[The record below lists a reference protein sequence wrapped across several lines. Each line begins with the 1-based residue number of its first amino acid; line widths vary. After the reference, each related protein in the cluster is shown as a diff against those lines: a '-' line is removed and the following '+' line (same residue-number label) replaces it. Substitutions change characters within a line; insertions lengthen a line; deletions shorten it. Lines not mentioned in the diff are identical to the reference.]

1 MDNNTNLEVT
11 KENTKNNFKKNINIK
26 TIAIFTIC
34 GYMVMTLLFHYL
46 AGDSLYFRNSRG
58 NIEVYPPTS
67 GTIELIDGSVVE
79 QNFTAEIQKID
90 KLSVILGTYGRIN
103 AGTVKIELINQNN
116 GTILA
121 AKSFLAKDMVEG
133 YKAEIPI
140 EPALENLYNSPLKIR
155 ITSNNT
161 KIGSSPSPMMS
172 NKIEDNKEF
181 SLYINEEKI
190 QGRLCFEIFG
200 EDYIWTGIHYWQ
212 FVALGLFAII
222 MYFIICN
229 IRMKKGKN
237 CRLFM
242 AVFALNKYWFLI
254 KQLVSRDFKSKY
266 KRSVLG
272 VIWSFLNPLL
282 TMSVQ
287 YLVFSNLFRF
297 DIPNYPVYL
306 ISGIVMFN
314 FFTESCGMTM
324 GSIIGNASLIKKVY
338 VPKYIYPLTRVLS
351 SMVNLIISLVPLLLV
366 VLISGLR
373 PTKAYFLVSFELVCL
388 LIFCLGVGMILA
400 SAMVFFR
407 DTQFL
412 WGIISMLWMYI
423 TPLFY
428 PESILPENLSFILK
442 INPLYYFVKFTRI
455 CIIDGVSPEPIMYM
469 QCFLFAIGSLIIGS
483 LIFKKSQDKFVL
495 YL

>member
-34 GYMVMTLLFHYL
+34 VYMVMTLLFHYL
-46 AGDSLYFRNSRG
+46 AGNSLYFRNSRG
-58 NIEVYPPTS
+58 NIDVYPPTS
-67 GTIELIDGSVVE
+67 GTIELVEGSVVE
-79 QNFTAEIQKID
+79 QNFIAEIQKID
-90 KLSVILGTYGRIN
+90 KLSVIWGTYGRIN
-103 AGTVKIELINQNN
+103 DGTVKIELINQNN

-121 AKSFLAKDMVEG
+121 TKSFLAKDMVEG
-133 YKAEIPI
+133 YKAEITI

-155 ITSNNT
+155 ITSNST

-172 NKIEDNKEF
+172 NKIEDNNDF
-181 SLYINEEKI
+181 SLYINGEKI
-190 QGRLCFEIFG
+190 QGRLCFEISG

-212 FVALGLFAII
+212 FVALGLFSII

-287 YLVFSNLFRF
+287 YIVFSNLFRF
-297 DIPNYPVYL
+297 DLPYYPVYL

-324 GSIIGNASLIKKVY
+324 GSILGNASLIKKVY

-351 SMVNLIISLVPLLLV
+351 SMVNLIISLVPLFLV

-388 LIFCLGVGMILA
+388 LIFCLGVGMMLA

-428 PESILPENLSFILK
+428 PESILPENLNFILK
-442 INPLYYFVKFTRI
+442 MNPLYYFVKFTRI
-455 CIIDGVSPEPIMYM
+455 CIIDGVSPEPIMYV
-469 QCFLFAIGSLIIGS
+469 QCFIFAIGSLVIGS
-483 LIFKKSQDKFVL
+483 WIFKKSQDKFVL

>member
-1 MDNNTNLEVT
+1 
-11 KENTKNNFKKNINIK
+11 
-26 TIAIFTIC
+26 
-34 GYMVMTLLFHYL
+34 
-46 AGDSLYFRNSRG
+46 
-58 NIEVYPPTS
+58 
-67 GTIELIDGSVVE
+67 
-79 QNFTAEIQKID
+79 
-90 KLSVILGTYGRIN
+90 
-103 AGTVKIELINQNN
+103 
-116 GTILA
+116 
-121 AKSFLAKDMVEG
+121 
-133 YKAEIPI
+133 
-140 EPALENLYNSPLKIR
+140 
-155 ITSNNT
+155 
-161 KIGSSPSPMMS
+161 
-172 NKIEDNKEF
+172 
-181 SLYINEEKI
+181 
-190 QGRLCFEIFG
+190 
-200 EDYIWTGIHYWQ
+200 
-212 FVALGLFAII
+212 
-222 MYFIICN
+222 
-229 IRMKKGKN
+229 
-237 CRLFM
+237 M
-242 AVFALNKYWFLI
+242 AFFALNKYWFLI

-287 YLVFSNLFRF
+287 YIVFSNLFRF
-297 DIPNYPVYL
+297 DLPYYPVYL

-324 GSIIGNASLIKKVY
+324 GSILGNASLIKKVY

-351 SMVNLIISLVPLLLV
+351 SMVNLIISLLPLFLV

-388 LIFCLGVGMILA
+388 LIFCLGVGMMLA

-442 INPLYYFVKFTRI
+442 MNPLYYFVKFTRI
-455 CIIDGVSPEPIMYM
+455 CIIDGVSPEPIMYV

-483 LIFKKSQDKFVL
+483 WIFKKSQDKFVL